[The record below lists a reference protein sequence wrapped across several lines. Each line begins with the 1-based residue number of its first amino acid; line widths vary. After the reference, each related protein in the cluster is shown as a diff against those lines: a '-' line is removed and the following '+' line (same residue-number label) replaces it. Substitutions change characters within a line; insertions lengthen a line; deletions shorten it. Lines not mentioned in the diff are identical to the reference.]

1 MKWKSGNLQSKLDI
15 IWNYIPDR
23 WIRYRKRKLE
33 RYIAT
38 TEAEENKKLQQDIL
52 NEIKI
57 IVIFIGI
64 ICICVIAIFVSQFS
78 NQKSAEIERNT
89 AGDGES
95 QQKIMINI
103 DDEEY
108 EYEIPVSEKL
118 YTSKEKEEAFE
129 QTFQYL
135 EKEMLKQNKSLKEVR
150 SNLQF
155 LWEIEGSPIEI
166 KWELEDESLIDME
179 GVVHN
184 KKITSGYQVTHIKAI
199 LTYLTD
205 TKEKVYE
212 VRVYPRKISSN
223 RKKAEQ
229 IFEQIVTIEEE
240 SRTNQ
245 SFQIPLNL
253 EGYTIKLADQKNKWT
268 TILLLVIVCGGLLI
282 ARQWEN
288 EKQKEKKV
296 RVASELEYSNILW
309 QFVLLLEAGFSVQT
323 AWKKIVTDY
332 EKKKYRISEERQYV
346 YNQMSFAYH
355 QLELSYSA
363 EQVFQLFSEKMQL
376 KSYSKL
382 MTLFLQNI
390 TKGSKNML
398 EILRNEEQQAFTI
411 RCEQAK
417 RMGEEADT
425 KLLLPMGIM
434 LLNILLL
441 LMIPAYLQI

>member
-355 QLELSYSA
+355 QLELGYSA

>member
-212 VRVYPRKISSN
+212 VKVYPRKISSN

-253 EGYTIKLADQKNKWT
+253 EGYTIKLSDQKNKWT
-268 TILLLVIVCGGLLI
+268 TILLLAIVCGGLLI

-296 RVASELEYSNILW
+296 RLASELEYSNILW

-332 EKKKYRISEERQYV
+332 EKKKYRISGERQYV

-355 QLELSYSA
+355 QLELGYSA
-363 EQVFQLFSEKMQL
+363 EQVFRLFSEKMQL

-398 EILRNEEQQAFTI
+398 EILRNEEEQAFTI